1 MLRSATGKRNKT
13 HQLLDEEDM
22 IDEREMLRVQNRIKR
37 RDYEN
42 LIEEGNILFTNTYII
57 SYTIY
62 LF

>member
-1 MLRSATGKRNKT
+1 MLRSATGKRNKA

-42 LIEEGNILFTNTYII
+42 LIEEGIPFIL
-57 SYTIY
+57 
-62 LF
+62 